1 MTTWFVSRHPGAL
14 DWARQQG
21 LAVDR
26 WVPHLEPADVQPG
39 DTVAG
44 TLPVQLASKVCARGA
59 RGAGRHVR
67 QSGDTGRLP
76 AKVAARAGPALA
88 GARPAIDAFV
98 ASRDQEP

>member
-1 MTTWFVSRHPGAL
+1 MNVKLLTPAQ
-14 DWARQQG
+14 D
-21 LAVDR
+21 
-26 WVPHLEPADVQPG
+26 EPADVQPG
-39 DTVAG
+39 DTLAG

-59 RGAGRHVR
+59 RGAGRHAR

-76 AKVAARAGPALA
+76 AKVAARAGPAPA